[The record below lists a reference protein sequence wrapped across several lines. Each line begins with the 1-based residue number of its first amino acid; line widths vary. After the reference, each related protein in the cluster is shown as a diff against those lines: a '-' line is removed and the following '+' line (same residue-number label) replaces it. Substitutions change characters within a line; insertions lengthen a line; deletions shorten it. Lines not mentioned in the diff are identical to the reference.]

1 MADSVLGG
9 VQLKVD
15 LAETHGELMSS
26 KRALARSIERENKL
40 AEKVAMLEQPLPLAA
55 AVHAPH
61 RSRPGMFPG
70 RNGGSALSDS
80 LTGSPVGMV
89 DTHAHDELAAPEIEI
104 GGTGEL

>member
-1 MADSVLGG
+1 M
-9 VQLKVD
+9 QLKVD

-40 AEKVAMLEQPLPLAA
+40 AEKVAMLEQPLPPPVAQR
-55 AVHAPH
+55 
-61 RSRPGMFPG
+61 RSSAFPG
-70 RNGGSALSDS
+70 RAGGPGSVRSDS
-80 LTGSPVGMV
+80 LVGSPIGPI

>member
-1 MADSVLGG
+1 M
-9 VQLKVD
+9 QLKVD

-40 AEKVAMLEQPLPLAA
+40 AEKVAMLEQPLPPAA
-55 AVHAPH
+55 AVHAP
-61 RSRPGMFPG
+61 RRVGLFPG
-70 RNGGSALSDS
+70 RTGPNGSVLSDS
-80 LTGSPVGMV
+80 GGSPVGMF